1 MESQGSR
8 DQESKGTR
16 DPGNQAAG
24 KTPSA
29 GYSFRNLDL
38 WNRAQEHAARVIKLT
53 LKLPRT
59 VAGQEIGRQ
68 LVRSAGSVG
77 ANIAEG
83 HGRYTLAAYRN
94 HLSIAKGSA
103 SEVDSWLD
111 LLRRIEYIDAQTES
125 ALHGESLRIIGAL
138 VNRMRAL
145 EEQARKNGVRLREEP
160 GDYYPVSTGGGE
172 D

>member
-1 MESQGSR
+1 MESRGSR
-8 DQESKGTR
+8 E
-16 DPGNQAAG
+16 PENQGAR
-24 KTPSA
+24 KPPNA

-53 LKLPRT
+53 LKLTRT

-111 LLRRIEYIDAQTES
+111 LLRRIDYIDAETES
-125 ALHGESLRIIGAL
+125 SLHLELLHIIGAL

-145 EEQARKNGVRLREEP
+145 EDQARKNGVRLKEES
-160 GDYYPVSTGGGE
+160 GDYFPGRGS
-172 D
+172 DNDDD